1 MNETSTAKT
10 VSLTI
15 DGQTVRVPEGDTIL
29 AAARRNGVDIP
40 TLCFLEK
47 LKPIGSCR
55 ICSVEVDGSASP
67 IMSCVTPVVEGMKV
81 VTSSERLSRYR
92 QEMMRF
98 ILTNHPLDCPVC
110 ERSGECLL
118 QNRTFELNVTEHPF
132 KTIDYKKTAVDDWNE
147 LRYNRNLCIFCE
159 RCVKVCWEIQGFGA
173 LEIGGNGYNARIIPT
188 TGETLDCDF
197 CGQCLAVCPVGAIS
211 SAIVFSARSWEIEK
225 VETICPFCAVG
236 CSIEVNVKDGALVRN
251 TSNDGIGV
259 NNGNLCARGRFGHE
273 SVQSDD
279 RFKTPM
285 VRKGVK
291 LVETGWD
298 EAIGNVAEKISEAVK
313 NDGPDSVGVIV
324 SETVT
329 NEDAYLIQK
338 IFRAG
343 LKSNRIETLSNML
356 NPKLNSGIF
365 DELGPSA
372 PIVPYDQIGKAGS
385 FVFFGCDAEKEN
397 PVIANMVRVAMRDK
411 GTPLFVAN
419 ARNPLFT
426 PSARQR
432 VRYEYGTETQLV
444 AALIGALN
452 ESGLPDN
459 SRADDPSAFIKTAE
473 SVGVSE
479 ALKSAGVSEEAVRR
493 MAEGIKTAGSPL
505 IFLGKEIHDHPK
517 SAQITRALSNLAN
530 LTGGRLLLYREY
542 CNSQGAN
549 DMGVGRSH
557 FPGYLR
563 TDSDQAAGYYSA
575 KWGVEIPVFSGPAPD
590 TLAELVA
597 GKIKVLIVVGCDP
610 ITHYNDGQFVRE
622 AIQSA
627 GFVVV
632 TGSYDNE
639 TGVLADVALPTTV
652 AAERDGSYTN
662 NEGRVQLIR
671 KAVEP
676 AGQSRPEWEIFQNLA
691 GRLGMDISYETCEQ
705 IAGEIAEFVPGYH
718 GLTHNRI
725 AQGGALVD
733 YPGKS
738 SDVEGYEFDTVT
750 VSSDGAGF
758 PFVAVIGNS
767 LFHLGVASRHSKA
780 LNRMA
785 PGPCL
790 EISPDDAAAAGV
802 TDGDDAI
809 VESVQGSIK
818 AKVVVT
824 ERSSNG
830 VVFITKNFEN
840 APATHLIYRKSPV
853 TRVKVSRAGG

>member
-1 MNETSTAKT
+1 MNETSAVKT

-15 DGQTVRVPEGDTIL
+15 DGQTVSVPEGDTIL
-29 AAARRNGVDIP
+29 TAARRNGVDIP

-55 ICSVEVDGSASP
+55 ICSVEVEGSASP
-67 IMSCVTPVVEGMKV
+67 IMSCVTPVVDGMKV
-81 VTSSERLSRYR
+81 VTSSEQLSRYR

-132 KTIDYKKTAVDDWNE
+132 RTIDYKKTAVDDWNE

-173 LEIGGNGYNARIIPT
+173 LAIGGNGYQARIVPT

-211 SAIVFSARSWEIEK
+211 SAIIFSARSWEIEK

-236 CSIEVNVKDGALVRN
+236 CSIEMNVKNGALVRN
-251 TSNDGIGV
+251 TSNDNIGV

-273 SVQSDD
+273 SVQSED
-279 RFKTPM
+279 RFRTPL

-291 LVETGWD
+291 LAETGWD
-298 EAIGNVAEKISEAVK
+298 EAIENVAGKISEAIK
-313 NDGPDSVGVIV
+313 NYGPDSVGVIV

-338 IFRAG
+338 VFRAG

-365 DELGPSA
+365 DEMGSSA
-372 PIVPYDQIGKAGS
+372 PIASYDRIGEAGS

-397 PVIANMVRVAMRDK
+397 PVIANMVRVAMRDS

-419 ARNPLFT
+419 TRNPLFK
-426 PSARQR
+426 PHARQH
-432 VRYEYGTETQLV
+432 VRYEYGTETLLA
-444 AALIGALN
+444 AALIGALK
-452 ESGLPDN
+452 ESGLSDGGVG
-459 SRADDPSAFIKTAE
+459 DPSAFIKTSG
-473 SVGVSE
+473 SVSVSE
-479 ALKSAGVSEEAVRR
+479 AAKSAGVSEEAVRR

-517 SAQITRALSNLAN
+517 GAEIARALSNLAN
-530 LTGGRLLLYREY
+530 LAGGRLLLYREY

-549 DMGVGRSH
+549 DMGLGPSH

-575 KWGVEIPVFSGPAPD
+575 KWGVETPAFPGPSPD
-590 TLAELVA
+590 MLTDLVA
-597 GKIKVLIVVGCDP
+597 GKIKVLMVVGCDP

-662 NEGRVQLIR
+662 NEGRVQLLR
-671 KAVEP
+671 KGVEP
-676 AGQSRPEWEIFQNLA
+676 VGQSKPEWEIFRDL
-691 GRLGMDISYETCEQ
+691 GVRMGMDMSYETCEQ
-705 IAGEIAEFVPGYH
+705 IAEEIAELVPGYH
-718 GLTHNRI
+718 GLTHNCI
-725 AQGGALVD
+725 ARGGALIT

-738 SDVEGYEFDTVT
+738 SDAEGYEFDTAT
-750 VSSDGAGF
+750 IPSDSSGF
-758 PFVAVIGNS
+758 PFVAIIGNS

-780 LNRMA
+780 LNHMA
-785 PGPCL
+785 PGACL
-790 EISPDDAAAAGV
+790 EISPDDAVTVGV
-802 TDGDDAI
+802 SDGDNAV
-809 VESVQGSIK
+809 VESVQGSINV
-818 AKVVVT
+818 KVVVT
-824 ERSSNG
+824 GRSSKG
-830 VVFITKNFEN
+830 IVFITKNFEN
-840 APATHLIYRKSPV
+840 APATHLIYRKNPV
-853 TRVKVSRAGG
+853 TRVKVSRTGG